1 MNKILVT
8 DSLFIHDEHVARLR
22 DAGYEV
28 ERLNE
33 VKASE
38 DQLVEAVKGKVG
50 YILGGIEKVTQ
61 RVIDAADELKVI
73 SFTGIGVKDFVPA
86 WEYAATK
93 GIAVTN
99 APSGPTHAVAEWAIA
114 AALMMNRHFLELG
127 STGIADFMTTPGLEG
142 QRVGIIG
149 YGRIGQEIAR
159 MLQPFKPAQITY
171 TSLHRHEDAE
181 SFAENVPMGELLQN
195 SDVIFLCVS
204 TEAGAGYMGERELTQ
219 MKDGTLLIS
228 FTHDGVIDNPSLLK
242 ELQAKR
248 IRAAVDNPMKDP
260 AFKELP
266 LSHYF
271 SFNGSNAF
279 NTIAGATKTSD
290 MVVESVL
297 NVLQQ
302 GDDQYI
308 VNQI

>member
-1 MNKILVT
+1 MKKILVT
-8 DSLFIHDEHVARLR
+8 DTLFIHDQHMARLH

-28 ERLNE
+28 ERLNK
-33 VKASE
+33 VQASE
-38 DQLVEAVKGKVG
+38 SELIQAVKGKVG

-61 RVIDAADELKVI
+61 QVIDAADELKVI

-99 APSGPTHAVAEWAIA
+99 APSGPTHPVAEWAIT

-127 STGIADFMTTPGLEG
+127 STGTADFMTTPGLEG

-159 MLQPFKPAQITY
+159 MLQPFKPSRVTY
-171 TSLHRHEDAE
+171 TSLHRHDDVEPLAE
-181 SFAENVPMGELLQN
+181 FVCMEEMLGNN
-195 SDVIFLCVS
+195 DVIFICVS
-204 TEAGAGYMGERELTQ
+204 TEAGKGYIGAHELAQ
-219 MKDGTLLIS
+219 LKDGTLIVS
-228 FTHDGVIDNPSLLK
+228 FAHDGVIDGAALLS
-242 ELQAKR
+242 ELLAKR
-248 IRAAVDNPMKDP
+248 IRAAVDNPMKEP

-266 LSHYF
+266 LTQYF

-290 MVVESVL
+290 MAVESLL
-297 NVLQQ
+297 NVLQT
-302 GDDQYI
+302 GNDQYI
-308 VNQI
+308 VNK